1 MTHKIYYWLM
11 AALFM
16 LITSL
21 SSAAV
26 YQWED
31 AQGKKHYSDKKQ
43 ANAKVYKLAK
53 NDSYYPVKTI
63 YDGDTIQLL
72 DGRKIRFLGI
82 NTPEIEHPNQ
92 PEQAGGME
100 AKQWLTQQLK
110 GKKVRLEF
118 DIEKQDKYHRYLAH
132 LFTKQGLHL
141 NKELVRLGLASMN
154 IYPPNLKFV
163 PELQVAEQEA
173 ERNKRGIW
181 GLSAYKVKTVKQL
194 NRHNKQGWQRII
206 GRIESIKKTRK
217 NIYLKLNDDFEVR
230 IRKKYLPY
238 FSDISELKG
247 QNIEIR
253 GWINQHKN
261 KFSMQIKHS
270 SAMKFIEQ

>member
-1 MTHKIYYWLM
+1 MYKIYYGRV
-11 AALFM
+11 AVLFT
-16 LITSL
+16 LLTSL
-21 SSAAV
+21 SSATV

-31 AQGKKHYSDKKQ
+31 AQGQQHFSDKKQ
-43 ANAKVYKLAK
+43 PHASIYQLAK

-92 PEQAGGME
+92 PEQAGGMA

-118 DIEKQDKYHRYLAH
+118 DVEKQDKYHRYLAH

-141 NKELVRLGLASMN
+141 NKELVRLGLANLN

-163 PELQVAEQEA
+163 SELQAAEQEA

-181 GLSAYKVKTVKQL
+181 KLSAYQVKTVKQL
-194 NRHNKQGWQRII
+194 NKRNKQGWQRIV

-217 NIYLKLNDDFEVR
+217 NIYLKLNNHFDVR

-238 FSDISELKG
+238 FPKLSDLKG
-247 QNIEIR
+247 QRVEVR
-253 GWINQHKN
+253 GWVNQNKN
-261 KFSMQIKHS
+261 IFSMQIKHS
-270 SAMKFIEQ
+270 SAIKVIE